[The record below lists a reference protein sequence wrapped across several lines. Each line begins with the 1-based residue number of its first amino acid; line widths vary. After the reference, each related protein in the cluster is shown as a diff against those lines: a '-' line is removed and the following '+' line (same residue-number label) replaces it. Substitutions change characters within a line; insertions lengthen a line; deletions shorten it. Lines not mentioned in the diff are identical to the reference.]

1 MSKQEETRDRVL
13 DLVESLEVGQPIPAE
28 RQLATDLGV
37 SRLTLRAA
45 LDDLVRDGYLDRR
58 HGSGTYVTEPKI
70 AQPLTLT
77 SFSDDMRRRGMTPG
91 SRTLEL
97 TSTLAGARLAHR
109 LGVSPEAR
117 LFRVKRLRLA
127 DSMPMAMEILHVPE
141 ALVPGLTRA
150 DFEGRSFYELLRER
164 YGITVAS
171 GTQSI
176 EPTVTNEDESEVLG
190 VPLHTPA
197 NQSGT
202 LTVWLMN
209 GSAPQSVVDG
219 VNSDFKAKYP
229 NVTVNVEIQ
238 QWGEIGTK
246 LDTAFAGSSPPDVIE
261 LGNTLVAKYAAAGA
275 LEDIS
280 GKQSSFDNSGTWLQS
295 LTDSCTV
302 SSKLYCVP
310 YYAGSRAIIYRKDF
324 FTAANV
330 QPPDSMDGLLTVGQK
345 LMTAHS
351 SDPNF
356 SALYF
361 PGKYWY
367 AALPFVWDFGGAI
380 ATQSG
385 RKWQGSINSSSSQ
398 QGLTKLNSLV
408 AALSRADKTGDEAK
422 QDAAFAQGHIAMI
435 IANGWE
441 VGVIT
446 DPKAGDPSLKDK
458 LGAFPIPSHT
468 ATLLNGGG

>member
-1 MSKQEETRDRVL
+1 MK
-13 DLVESLEVGQPIPAE
+13 
-28 RQLATDLGV
+28 
-37 SRLTLRAA
+37 LRKA
-45 LDDLVRDGYLDRR
+45 
-58 HGSGTYVTEPKI
+58 
-70 AQPLTLT
+70 PL
-77 SFSDDMRRRGMTPG
+77 SVIGI
-91 SRTLEL
+91 
-97 TSTLAGARLAHR
+97 
-109 LGVSPEAR
+109 V
-117 LFRVKRLRLA
+117 V
-127 DSMPMAMEILHVPE
+127 
-141 ALVPGLTRA
+141 ALVAAACG
-150 DFEGRSFYELLRER
+150 
-164 YGITVAS
+164 
-171 GTQSI
+171 GTTSSSNPSTQ
-176 EPTVTNEDESEVLG
+176 T
-190 VPLHTPA
+190 
-197 NQSGT
+197 GT

-219 VNSDFKAKYP
+219 VNADFKAKYP
-229 NVTVNVEIQ
+229 NVTVNVELQ
-238 QWGEIGTK
+238 QWGDIGTK
-246 LDTAFAGSSPPDVIE
+246 LDTAFAGGSPPDVIE

-280 GKQSSFDNSGTWLQS
+280 GKKSSFDNSGTWLQS
-295 LTDSCTV
+295 LTDSCSV
-302 SSKLYCVP
+302 SGKLYCVP

-345 LMTAHS
+345 LMSAHS

-367 AALPFVWDFGGAI
+367 AALPFVWDFGGDI

-385 RKWQGSINSSSSQ
+385 GKWQGSINSSSSQ

-446 DPKAGDPSLKDK
+446 DPKAGDPTLLPK

-468 ATLLNGGG
+468 AGQTAPVFLGGSDLGIAAKSQHQDLAREWIKLLGGTKFQSQMVTVGGVIPNSTSLVSLSSGLPAIFAAAAKNSRFTPNSPNWANVESANVLQDMLVSIFTNKASISDATKAASDKITQILNAGS